1 MEKQNDSEILARIRE
16 RKQMGEDNI
25 QAEKDA
31 IEADIALIR
40 GKKKKGKENLIGDFT
55 MSTKVRNMVARS
67 YTNKSPVYI
76 RSTQNGNERIAKAQ
90 NKVYQ
95 EDRDTPAMKATRYYK
110 DTDKYTTGL
119 AILAKTGWDGKKK
132 CPIWSRINPLL
143 AVPDPY
149 GDYFAWDYRYIGF
162 YGIKSLEEME
172 ELGWDTTVSQD
183 AVEGAKEAKR
193 EEQQNNGLIQQHD
206 KNIFDVFYY
215 FEEDVSVE
223 IGEIGRWVM
232 YAINGNTT
240 HIHETKKLKTS
251 PFSFFYWNPNGSF
264 YGDRPANYCRDTQKW
279 NAEMVN
285 LQADKVRQEVYGT
298 YLYNSDYVSG
308 KDIDFTVKKKIPIKT
323 GLDGAQVSLSNIV
336 SKVPVDTSVSASTE
350 FMNKLNRDVDNALST
365 NAIAEWSTPD
375 RRETAKTNSM
385 IMDSADVI
393 FSLNEEM
400 DAIGEQQ
407 FANIHFETYADK
419 FTEADKK
426 IIYAGSST
434 GESARVITR
443 KDFIIDG
450 NLSLQIET
458 SSAREKRLAKE
469 TAWRTQNSPLILQ
482 DPEINQSSKRIIM
495 RKLLLAWGADM
506 EDVEEEVPMTAQ
518 YLQQQTEN
526 ELLKKWIYIDTNPE
540 DNDDEHLI
548 SMWDVDPENIAMVA
562 HQQNHIA
569 NKISKSQQ
577 QAQPE
582 KNQMLNGAMSQAMS
596 QAGAQTAKL
605 NSNQ

>member
-1 MEKQNDSEILARIRE
+1 MEKLQDTDILARIRE

-40 GKKKKGKENLIGDFT
+40 GKKKKGKENLIWDFT

-95 EDRDTPAMKATRYYK
+95 EDRDTPAMKAIRYYK

-119 AILAKTGWDGKKK
+119 AILAKVGWDGKKK

-149 GDYFAWDYRYIGF
+149 GDYFIGDYRYIGF
-162 YGIKSLEEME
+162 YGIKSREEME

-193 EEQQNNGLIQQHD
+193 TEQQNNGLIEQHD
-206 KNIFDVFYY
+206 KDVFDVFYY

-251 PFSFFYWNPNGSF
+251 PFSFFYWSPNGSF

-285 LQADKVRQEVYGT
+285 LQADKVRQEVYWT

-323 GLDGAQVSLSNIV
+323 WLDWAQVSLSNIV

-350 FMNKLNRDVDNALST
+350 FMQRLNRDVDNALST
-365 NAIAEWSTPD
+365 NALAEWSTPD

-385 IMDSADVI
+385 MMDSADVI

-407 FANIHFETYADK
+407 FANIHFETYAEK

-426 IIYAGSST
+426 VIYAGSST
-434 GESARVITR
+434 GRTPLVITR

-450 NLSLQIET
+450 NLSLEIET

-482 DPEINQSSKRIIM
+482 DPNINESSKRIVL

-506 EDVEEEVPMTAQ
+506 EDVEEEVPMTAHYIKQ
-518 YLQQQTEN
+518 CNEN
-526 ELLKKWIYIDTNPE
+526 DVIKTWTMLPIDAE
-540 DNDDEHLI
+540 DDDDQHLVA
-548 SMWDVDPENIAMVA
+548 MWDVDPNNLAMVT
-562 HQQNHIA
+562 H
-569 NKISKSQQ
+569 
-577 QAQPE
+577 
-582 KNQMLNGAMSQAMS
+582 QMLHIQAKIAKWTQSQETNPMLAGAMSQAMS
-596 QAGAQTAKL
+596 QAGSQTAKI

>member
-1 MEKQNDSEILARIRE
+1 MENNNDAEILARIRE
-16 RKQMGEDNI
+16 RKQMWEDNI

-40 GKKKKGKENLIGDFT
+40 GKKKKGKENLIWDFT

-119 AILAKTGWDGKKK
+119 AILAKVGWDGKKK

-149 GDYFAWDYRYIGF
+149 GDYFIGDYRYIGF
-162 YGIKSLEEME
+162 YGIKSKEEME
-172 ELGWDTTVSQD
+172 ELGWDTSVSQD

-193 EEQQNNGLIQQHD
+193 TEQQNNGLIEETD
-206 KNIFDVFYY
+206 NNIFDVFYC
-215 FEEDVSVE
+215 FEEDITVE
-223 IGEIGRWVM
+223 VGEIGRWVM
-232 YAINGNTT
+232 YALNGNTT

-251 PFSFFYWNPNGSF
+251 PFSFFYWSPNGSF

-323 GLDGAQVSLSNIV
+323 GLDWAQVSLSNIV

-365 NAIAEWSTPD
+365 NAIAEGSTPD

-426 IIYAGSST
+426 VIYAGSST
-434 GESARVITR
+434 GQSALVITR

-458 SSAREKRLAKE
+458 SSARKKRLSEELAQ
-469 TAWRTQNSPLILQ
+469 RTQSSPLILQ
-482 DPEINQSSKRIIM
+482 DPEINQSSKRIVM
-495 RKLLLAWGADM
+495 RKLLLAWWADM
-506 EDVEEEVPMTAQ
+506 EDIEEEVPMTAQ
-518 YLQQQTEN
+518 YLLQQSENKVLKSGQFLPTNPDDDDDQHLIAMGDINPDELEMVMHQQSHILNKIEKSKNQQQ
-526 ELLKKWIYIDTNPE
+526 P
-540 DNDDEHLI
+540 
-548 SMWDVDPENIAMVA
+548 M
-562 HQQNHIA
+562 QG
-569 NKISKSQQ
+569 
-577 QAQPE
+577 
-582 KNQMLNGAMSQAMS
+582 NQMLNWAMSQAMS

-605 NSNQ
+605 NQQ

>member
-1 MEKQNDSEILARIRE
+1 MENNNEEILARIRE
-16 RKQMGEDNI
+16 RKQMWEDNI

-40 GKKKKGKENLIGDFT
+40 GKKKKGKENLIWDYT

-110 DTDKYTTGL
+110 DTDKYTTGI
-119 AILAKTGWDGKKK
+119 AILAKTGWDWKKK
-132 CPIWSRINPLL
+132 SPIWSRINPLL

-149 GDYFAWDYRYIGF
+149 GDYFIWEYRYIGF
-162 YGIKSLEEME
+162 YGIKSKEEMN
-172 ELGWDTTVSQD
+172 ELWWDISVSQD
-183 AVEGAKEAKR
+183 AVDGAKEQKR
-193 EEQQNNGLIQQHD
+193 TEQQNNGLIEQHD
-206 KNIFDVFYY
+206 KDVFDVFYY
-215 FEEDVSVE
+215 FEEDVTVE
-223 IGEIGRWVM
+223 VGKLGRWVM
-232 YAINGNTT
+232 YALNGKTT
-240 HIHETKKLKTS
+240 HIHETKKLKNS

-264 YGDRPANYCRDTQKW
+264 FGDRPANYCRDTQKW

-375 RRETAKTNSM
+375 QRETAKTNSM
-385 IMDSADVI
+385 MMNSADVI

-407 FANIHFETYADK
+407 FVNIHFETYADK

-426 IIYAGSST
+426 VIYAGSST
-434 GESARVITR
+434 GQSAIIITR

-450 NLSLQIET
+450 NLSLKVET
-458 SSAREKRLAKE
+458 STEREKRLAKE
-469 TAWRTQNSPLILQ
+469 TAWRTQTSPLILQ
-482 DPEINQSSKRIIM
+482 DPEVNQSSKRIVM
-495 RKLLLAWGADM
+495 RKLLLAWWADM

-518 YLQQQTEN
+518 YLLQQTEN
-526 ELLKKWIYIDTNPE
+526 KILKSWELILPNP
-540 DNDDEHLI
+540 DDDDDEHLVA
-548 SMWDVDPENIAMVA
+548 MWDINPEELEMVL
-562 HQQNHIA
+562 HQQAHIL
-569 NKISKSQQ
+569 NKIEKSKNQQ
-577 QAQPE
+577 QQQS
-582 KNQMLNGAMSQAMS
+582 NQMLNGAMSQAMS
-596 QAGAQTAKL
+596 QAGSQTAKL
-605 NSNQ
+605 NQK

>member
-1 MEKQNDSEILARIRE
+1 MEKQTEADILARIRE

-40 GKKKKGKENLIGDFT
+40 GKKKKGKENLIWDFT

-119 AILAKTGWDGKKK
+119 AILAKVGWDGKKK

-149 GDYFAWDYRYIGF
+149 GDYFIGDYRYIGF
-162 YGIKSLEEME
+162 YGIKSKEEME

-183 AVEGAKEAKR
+183 AVEGAKEQKR
-193 EEQQNNGLIQQHD
+193 TEQQNNGLIEETD
-206 KNIFDVFYY
+206 KNMYDVFYY

-223 IGEIGRWVM
+223 IWEIGRWVM
-232 YAINGNTT
+232 YALNGNTT

-251 PFSFFYWNPNGSF
+251 PFSFFYWSPNGSF
-264 YGDRPANYCRDTQKW
+264 YWDRPANYCRDTQKW

-350 FMNKLNRDVDNALST
+350 FMTKLNRDVDNALST
-365 NAIAEWSTPD
+365 NAIAEGSTPD

-426 IIYAGSST
+426 VIYAWSST
-434 GESARVITR
+434 GQSALIITR
-443 KDFIIDG
+443 KDFIIDW

-482 DPEINQSSKRIIM
+482 DPEINQTSKRIVM

-506 EDVEEEVPMTAQ
+506 EDIEEEVPMTAQ
-518 YLQQQTEN
+518 YLLQQEEN
-526 ELLKKWIYIDTNPE
+526 TILKRWEWIDINPN
-540 DNDDEHLI
+540 DNDDEHLVA
-548 SMWDVDPENIAMVA
+548 MWDISPEYTYMIA
-562 HQQNHIA
+562 HQTAHIQA
-569 NKISKSQQ
+569 KIGKSQE
-577 QAQPE
+577 QPIE
-582 KNQMLNGAMSQAMS
+582 QPNQMLNGAMSQAMS

-605 NSNQ
+605 NQQ

>member
-1 MEKQNDSEILARIRE
+1 MEKLQDTDILARIRD
-16 RKQMGEDNI
+16 RKQMWEDNI
-25 QAEKDA
+25 QAIKDE

-40 GKKKKGKENLIGDFT
+40 GKKKKGKENLIWDYT

-95 EDRDTPAMKATRYYK
+95 EDRDTPAMKALRYYK

-119 AILAKTGWDGKKK
+119 AILAKVGWDGKKK

-149 GDYFAWDYRYIGF
+149 GDYFIGDYRYIGF
-162 YGIKSLEEME
+162 YGIKSKEEME

-223 IGEIGRWVM
+223 IGEIGRWAM

-240 HIHETKKLKTS
+240 HIHETKKLKSS

-264 YGDRPANYCRDTQKW
+264 YWDRPANYCRDTQKW

-419 FTEADKK
+419 FTKADKK

-434 GESARVITR
+434 GESALVITR

-526 ELLKKWIYIDTNPE
+526 ELLKKWIYVDTNPE

-577 QAQPE
+577 QVQPE
-582 KNQMLNGAMSQAMS
+582 QNQMLNWAMSQAMS

-605 NSNQ
+605 NQQ

>member
-1 MEKQNDSEILARIRE
+1 MEKLQDTEVLARIRE

-40 GKKKKGKENLIGDFT
+40 GKKKKGKENLIWDFT

-95 EDRDTPAMKATRYYK
+95 EDRDTPAMKAIRYYK
-110 DTDKYTTGL
+110 DTDKYTTGI
-119 AILAKTGWDGKKK
+119 AILAKVGWDGKKK

-149 GDYFAWDYRYIGF
+149 GDYFIGDYRYIGF
-162 YGIKSLEEME
+162 YGIKSKEEME
-172 ELGWDTTVSQD
+172 ELGWDTSVSQD

-193 EEQQNNGLIQQHD
+193 TEQQNNGLIEQHD
-206 KNIFDVFYY
+206 KDVFDVFYY

-232 YAINGNTT
+232 YAVNGNTT

-251 PFSFFYWNPNGSF
+251 PFSFFYWSPNGSF

-298 YLYNSDYVSG
+298 YLYNSDYVNG

-323 GLDGAQVSLSNIV
+323 GLDWAQISLSNIV
-336 SKVPVDTSVSASTE
+336 AKVPVDTSVSASTE
-350 FMNKLNRDVDNALST
+350 FMQRLNRDVDNALST
-365 NAIAEWSTPD
+365 NALAEWSTPD

-385 IMDSADVI
+385 MMDSADVI

-407 FANIHFETYADK
+407 FANIHFETYAEK

-426 IIYAGSST
+426 VIYAGSST
-434 GESARVITR
+434 GRTPLVITR

-450 NLSLQIET
+450 NLSLEIET

-482 DPEINQSSKRIIM
+482 DPNINESSKRIVL

-506 EDVEEEVPMTAQ
+506 EDVEEEVPMTAHYIKQ
-518 YLQQQTEN
+518 CNEN
-526 ELLKKWIYIDTNPE
+526 DVLKTWTMLPIDAE
-540 DNDDEHLI
+540 DDDDQHLVA
-548 SMWDVDPENIAMVA
+548 MWDVDPENLAIVT
-562 HQQNHIA
+562 H
-569 NKISKSQQ
+569 
-577 QAQPE
+577 
-582 KNQMLNGAMSQAMS
+582 QMLHIQAKIAKWTQSQETNPMLAGAMSQAMS
-596 QAGAQTAKL
+596 QAGSQTAKI

>member
-1 MEKQNDSEILARIRE
+1 MEKLLDADILTQIRE
-16 RKQMGEDNI
+16 RRTMGEENI

-40 GKKKKGKENLIGDFT
+40 GKKKKGKEWLIWDFT
-55 MSTKVRNMVARS
+55 MSTKIRNMVARS

-95 EDRDTPAMKATRYYK
+95 EDRDTPEMKALRYYK
-110 DTDKYTTGL
+110 DTDKYTTGI
-119 AILAKTGWDGKKK
+119 AILAKVGWDGKKK
-132 CPIWSRINPLL
+132 APIWSRINPLL

-149 GDYFAWDYRYIGF
+149 GDYFIGDYRYIGF
-162 YGIKSLEEME
+162 YGIKSKAEME

-193 EEQQNNGLIQQHD
+193 VEQQNNGLVEQHD
-206 KNIFDVFYY
+206 KEIFDVYY
-215 FEEDVSVE
+215 HFEQD
-223 IGEIGRWVM
+223 GDGWMM
-232 YAINGNTT
+232 YTTNGNVT
-240 HIHETKKLKTS
+240 HIHAKKKLKSS
-251 PFSFFYWNPNGSF
+251 PFSFFYWEPNGSF
-264 YGDRPANYCRDTQKW
+264 YGNRPANSMRDVQKW

-336 SKVPVDTSVSASTE
+336 SKVPVDTNVSASTE
-350 FMNKLNRDVDNALST
+350 FMNKLNRDLDNALST

-375 RRETAKTNSM
+375 QRETAKTNSM
-385 IMDSADVI
+385 MMNSADVI

-407 FANIHFETYADK
+407 LVNLHFEAYAEK

-426 IIYAGSST
+426 VIYAGSST
-434 GESARVITR
+434 GRSALVITR

-450 NLSLQIET
+450 NLSLQVET
-458 SSAREKRLAKE
+458 SAAREKRLAKE

-482 DPEINQSSKRIIM
+482 DPSINESSKRIVL
-495 RKLLLAWGADM
+495 RKLLLAGGADM
-506 EDVEEEVPMTAQ
+506 EDIEEEVPMTAH
-518 YLQQQTEN
+518 YLKQMEEN
-526 ELLKKWIYIDTNPE
+526 NIMKLRPNEFLPISP
-540 DNDDEHLI
+540 DDDDDQHLVA
-548 SMWDVDPENIAMVA
+548 MWDVDPENLAMVM
-562 HQQNHIA
+562 HQSLHIQA
-569 NKISKSQQ
+569 KIEKGTVQQ
-577 QAQPE
+577 EVNP
-582 KNQMLNGAMSQAMS
+582 MLAWAMSQAMS
-596 QAGAQTAKL
+596 QAGSQTAKL
-605 NSNQ
+605 NSNPQ

>member
-1 MEKQNDSEILARIRE
+1 MNTLNDDVLAQILELRT
-16 RKQMGEDNI
+16 MWEDNI

-40 GKKKKGKENLIGDFT
+40 GKKKKGKEWLIGDFT

-67 YTNKSPVYI
+67 YTNKSPIYI

-90 NKVYQ
+90 NKIYQ
-95 EDRDTPAMKATRYYK
+95 EDRDTPEMKALRYYK

-119 AILAKTGWDGKKK
+119 AILAKVGWDGKKK
-132 CPIWSRINPLL
+132 CPIWTRINPLL

-149 GDYFAWDYRYIGF
+149 GDYFIGDYRYIGF
-162 YGIKSLEEME
+162 YGVKTLEEME
-172 ELGWDTTVSQD
+172 ELGWDTTVSHD
-183 AVEGAKEAKR
+183 ATEWAKEAKKT
-193 EEQQNNGLIQQHD
+193 EQINNWLVQQDD
-206 KNIFDVFYY
+206 KTIFDVYY
-215 FEEDVSVE
+215 HFEKDGDE
-223 IGEIGRWVM
+223 WTM
-232 YAINGNTT
+232 YTTNGNCT
-240 HIHETKKLKTS
+240 HIHAEKKLKSS
-251 PFSFFYWNPNGSF
+251 PFSFFYWSPNGSF
-264 YGDRPANYCRDTQKW
+264 YGDRPANYARDTQKW

-308 KDIDFTVKKKIPIKT
+308 KDIDFSVKKKIPIKT

-336 SKVPVDTSVSASTE
+336 AKVPVDTNVSASTE
-350 FMNKLNRDVDNALST
+350 FMQRLDRELDNALST
-365 NAIAEWSTPD
+365 NALAEWSNPE

-385 IMDSADVI
+385 MMDSADVI

-407 FANIHFETYADK
+407 FVNIHFETYAEK

-426 IIYAGSST
+426 VIYAGSST
-434 GESARVITR
+434 GQSALIITK
-443 KDFIIDG
+443 KDFLIDG
-450 NLSLQIET
+450 NLSLQVET

-482 DPEINQSSKRIIM
+482 DPRINDSSKRIVL

-518 YLQQQTEN
+518 YLLQQSEN
-526 ELLKKWIYIDTNPE
+526 GSLKRWIYLDTKP
-540 DNDDEHLI
+540 DDDDDQHLI
-548 SMWDVDPENIAMVA
+548 AMWDIDPDNVAMVA
-562 HQQNHIA
+562 HQQSHIL
-569 NKISKSQQ
+569 NKIAKSKME
-577 QAQPE
+577 AQPQE
-582 KNQMLNGAMSQAMS
+582 QNQMLNGAMSQAMS
-596 QAGAQTAKL
+596 QAGSQTAKL
-605 NSNQ
+605 NSNL